1 MPHIAVWDDTMR
13 AATDMRLKQFAPVKL
28 ATTKDFITECAAAT
42 DEVFG
47 IQQGKPNVGE
57 AGRIAI
63 EGRWTALCDGSGTA
77 IAIGD
82 KLGPNAAGTM
92 LVKKTAAGANV
103 CAKALDVC
111 TISGGKID
119 VMLYGGALSGIVTL
133 TS

>member
-1 MPHIAVWDDTMR
+1 MPHIAVWDDSMR
-13 AATDMRLKQFAPVKL
+13 SSTDMRLKQFAPVKL
-28 ATTKDFITECAAAT
+28 ATTKDFFTECSAAT

-47 IQQGKPNVGE
+47 LLQHKPNVGE
-57 AGRIAI
+57 TARVAI
-63 EGRWTALCDGSGTA
+63 EGRWTALVDGSGTA

-92 LVKKTAAGANV
+92 LIKKTAAGANI

-119 VMLYGGALSGIVTL
+119 VLLYAQGVNGIVTL

>member
-1 MPHIAVWDDTMR
+1 MPHIAVWDDSFR
-13 AATDMRLKQFAPVKL
+13 AAVDMRLLQFAPVKL
-28 ATTKDFITECAAAT
+28 AATKDFVTVLAAAT

-57 AGRIAI
+57 TGRLAIA
-63 EGRWTALCDGSGTA
+63 GRWTALVDGSGTA

-92 LVKKTAAGANV
+92 LVKKTAAAANV
-103 CAKALDVC
+103 CARALDVC

-119 VMLYGGALSGIVTL
+119 VMLWSPVVSGVVTL

>member
-1 MPHIAVWDDTMR
+1 MPHIAVWDDSMR
-13 AATDMRLKQFAPVKL
+13 STTDMRLKQFAPVKL
-28 ATTKDFITECAAAT
+28 AATKDFITELAAAT

-47 IQQGKPNVGE
+47 LMQGKPNVGE
-57 AGRIAI
+57 TGRVAI
-63 EGRWTALCDGSGTA
+63 VGRWTALVDGSGTA

-92 LVKKTAAGANV
+92 LIKKTAAAANV
-103 CAKALDVC
+103 CARALDVC

-119 VMLYGGALSGIVTL
+119 VLLYTPLVSGVVTL

>member
-1 MPHIAVWDDTMR
+1 MPHIRVYDDSMR
-13 AATDMRLKQFAPVKL
+13 ASTDMRTKQFAPVKL
-28 ATTKDFITECAAAT
+28 AATKDFITECAAAT
-42 DEVFG
+42 DEVYG
-47 IQQGKPNVGE
+47 LVIDKPNVGQTC
-57 AGRIAI
+57 AVAI
-63 EGRWTALCDGSGTA
+63 IGRWTALVDGSGTA

-92 LVKKTAAGANV
+92 LVKKTAAAANV

-119 VMLYGGALSGIVTL
+119 VMLNCSVVAGVVTL

>member
-1 MPHIAVWDDTMR
+1 MPHIAVFDDSMR
-13 AATDMRLKQFAPVKL
+13 ASTDMRLKQFAPVKL
-28 ATTKDFITECAAAT
+28 AATKDFITECAAAT

-47 IQQGKPNVGE
+47 IQQSKPNTGE
-57 AGRIAI
+57 TGRIAI
-63 EGRWTALCDGSGTA
+63 KGRWTALVDGSGTA

-119 VMLYGGALSGIVTL
+119 VLLDCGVLAGVVTL

>member
-1 MPHIAVWDDTMR
+1 MPHIRVWDDSMR
-13 AATDMRLKQFAPVKL
+13 SSTDLRTAQWSPVKL
-28 ATTKDFITECAAAT
+28 AATKDFITPCTAAT
-42 DEVFG
+42 DQVYG
-47 IQQGKPNVGE
+47 LVLDKPNVGQTC
-57 AGRIAI
+57 AVAI
-63 EGRWTALCDGSGTA
+63 KGRWTALVDGSGTA

-82 KLGPNAAGTM
+82 LLGPNAAGTM

-119 VMLYGGALSGIVTL
+119 VDLDCSIVSGIVAL

>member
-1 MPHIAVWDDTMR
+1 MPHIAVWDDSMR
-13 AATDMRLKQFAPVKL
+13 SSTDMRTKQFAPVKL
-28 ATTKDFITECAAAT
+28 AATKDFYTECTAAT

-57 AGRIAI
+57 TSRIAI
-63 EGRWTALCDGSGTA
+63 EGRWTALVDGSGTA
-77 IAIGD
+77 IAIND

-119 VMLYGGALSGIVTL
+119 VMLYATPVNGVVAL